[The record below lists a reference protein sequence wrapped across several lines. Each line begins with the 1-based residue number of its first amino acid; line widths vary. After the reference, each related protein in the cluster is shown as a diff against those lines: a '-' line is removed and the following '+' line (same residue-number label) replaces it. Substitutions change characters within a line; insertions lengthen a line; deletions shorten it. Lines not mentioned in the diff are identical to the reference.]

1 MVIVNRKGTTR
12 EVRSRRDDPSHFD
25 APCSGKVKQ
34 SS

>member
-12 EVRSRRDDPSHFD
+12 EVRSREDDPSHFD
-25 APCSGKVKQ
+25 VPCSGQVQ